1 MCFNLIRLTSF
12 GIHAKKSWICLI
24 TSIILFI
31 GIPLL
36 ITNIQISNILKVI
49 IGIINIVFIYLNSPA
64 DTKKRPIVSKK
75 RRAVYKYISTLTAI
89 IYTILSFVIKD
100 NYIVNSLIFSL
111 IIQNILISQITY
123 KICNEPYNNYI
134 EYLKKNN

>member
-1 MCFNLIRLTSF
+1 M
-12 GIHAKKSWICLI
+12 
-24 TSIILFI
+24 
-31 GIPLL
+31 
-36 ITNIQISNILKVI
+36 
-49 IGIINIVFIYLNSPA
+49 
-64 DTKKRPIVSKK
+64 SKK
-75 RRAVYKYISTLTAI
+75 RRAVYKYLSTLTAI

-111 IIQNILISQITY
+111 ILQNILISQITY